1 MISCVFNTNFMR
13 FRSLCCGKLS
23 WHYFLKHYLI
33 LKIVL
38 VPDSSAAQKVP
49 AVDGLLE
56 YREDKQELYIRSNR
70 TWNVLA
76 RENKV

>member
-1 MISCVFNTNFMR
+1 MIFSYKRCE
-13 FRSLCCGKLS
+13 
-23 WHYFLKHYLI
+23 I
-33 LKIVL
+33 LKIVV

-56 YREDKQELYIRSNR
+56 YRKDKQELYIRSNK

-76 RENKV
+76 PENKVELRRFEIKRT

>member
-1 MISCVFNTNFMR
+1 MIEFVYC
-13 FRSLCCGKLS
+13 
-23 WHYFLKHYLI
+23 LI
-33 LKIVL
+33 IKIVV

-56 YREDKQELYIRSNR
+56 YRKDKQELYVRSNK

-76 RENKV
+76 RENKVRL